1 MDELKPEMKK
11 KLEIM
16 LAHNMTPQQHNFDK
30 QKLDPDPRPG
40 ATINVHLWIV
50 RLERS

>member
-16 LAHNMTPQQHNFDK
+16 LAPHAAIQLDK
-30 QKLDPDPRPG
+30 QKLDPG
-40 ATINVHLWIV
+40 AATINVHLWIV

>member
-16 LAHNMTPQQHNFDK
+16 LAHNMTSQLHNFDK
-30 QKLDPDPRPG
+30 QKLDPG
-40 ATINVHLWIV
+40 AATINVHLWIV
-50 RLERS
+50 RLERC